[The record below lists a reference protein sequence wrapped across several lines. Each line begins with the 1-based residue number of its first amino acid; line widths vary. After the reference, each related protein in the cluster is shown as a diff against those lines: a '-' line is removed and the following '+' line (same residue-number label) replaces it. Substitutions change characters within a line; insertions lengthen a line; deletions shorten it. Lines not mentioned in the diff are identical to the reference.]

1 MDIPPMKR
9 LVSGMED
16 LKARLEKL
24 LTEAADC
31 DLIGKL
37 ATDPNK
43 RALFQKLA
51 TDLRGLAR
59 DVEAVIAGRAI

>member
-1 MDIPPMKR
+1 
-9 LVSGMED
+9 MED
-16 LKARLEKL
+16 LSARLEKL

-31 DLIGKL
+31 ELIGKL

-51 TDLRGLAR
+51 TDLRSMAR
-59 DVEAVIAGRAI
+59 DVEAVIVGRTDVSSRAGPL